1 MQAKRVHN
9 KFNYSINSDTFFFL
23 VMTENKLLNMISING
38 DQMICEPN
46 ELLVMG
52 FRDKPGS
59 SVNSKLTEFARIEWE
74 LW

>member
-1 MQAKRVHN
+1 
-9 KFNYSINSDTFFFL
+9 
-23 VMTENKLLNMISING
+23 MTENKLLNMIPING